1 MHAIF
6 SVMSAGIAATVSSAA
21 VASQGPG
28 VGAGTASPLSQLVA
42 SGIVG
47 VMIAFCAYAVIQVLR
62 SGSR

>member
-1 MHAIF
+1 MRTMF
-6 SVMSAGIAATVSSAA
+6 SVMSAVVSSAA

-28 VGAGTASPLSQLVA
+28 VGAGAAGPLAQLAA